1 MKIKE
6 IKAREILDSRGTPTV
21 SAEVI
26 LDNGCRAEASV
37 PSGASTGMFEAKELR
52 DGGKRYCGKGV
63 QMAVDN
69 VNTRI
74 APEIIGMNVLEQVE
88 IDHVMLRLDGTEN
101 KSNLGANAMLGVSMS
116 FSDPFRKVKKNAGSK
131 VSVTDF
137 MQALLMG
144 LSNPGAVFVILA
156 LFAFFGL
163 ADKAPHDWSVM
174 PIILSVSAGSATY
187 WFCVS
192 WLLSHFRKKF
202 EIRTILWIN
211 RVTGA
216 IIIIIGIALLG
227 DGIFNVFFR

>member
-1 MKIKE
+1 MMLE
-6 IKAREILDSRGTPTV
+6 MIKAFTVGICASAPLGPIAIL
-21 SAEVI
+21 VI
-26 LDNGCRAEASV
+26 QKSL
-37 PSGASTGMFEAKELR
+37 SGGHKAGFISG
-52 DGGKRYCGKGV
+52 
-63 QMAVDN
+63 
-69 VNTRI
+69 
-74 APEIIGMNVLEQVE
+74 
-88 IDHVMLRLDGTEN
+88 
-101 KSNLGANAMLGVSMS
+101 LGACVVDTLYAVVAIFALAVVQEFLITHQNIILIVGGFVVAILGVSMS
-116 FSDPFRKVKKNAGSK
+116 FSDPFRKVKKNSGSK

-144 LSNPGAVFVILA
+144 LSNPGSVFVILA

-174 PIILSVSAGSATY
+174 PIILSLSAGSATY

-192 WLLSHFRKKF
+192 WFLSHFRKKF